1 MRDSLDAVVARCM
14 LLGRGELAHLLAG
27 ARSHVKRNAAAI
39 EGTRANPG
47 SRLSEALPATS
58 LITLA
63 GEIDAIAPE
72 FGLTLVEVV
81 HDETSSFEPNLDWSF
96 QVMSGSEPVDNPFE
110 HVLPH
115 GGRVRIGY
123 SVVRTLRF
131 AVSAEEPLVQA
142 ADILAALLATVPSE
156 FIDGID
162 GTNPG
167 LADEYAHLALLSDI
181 GQPVP
186 CHIVG
191 SRQFRHDVTLVVG
204 RSIQRQVEG

>member
-1 MRDSLDAVVARCM
+1 M

-58 LITLA
+58 LITLV

-110 HVLPH
+110 HVLKDT
-115 GGRVRIGY
+115 RAAAAAAAID
-123 SVVRTLRF
+123 
-131 AVSAEEPLVQA
+131 LVA
-142 ADILAALLATVPSE
+142 KEFRPS
-156 FIDGID
+156 
-162 GTNPG
+162 
-167 LADEYAHLALLSDI
+167 LSMT
-181 GQPVP
+181 P
-186 CHIVG
+186 
-191 SRQFRHDVTLVVG
+191 
-204 RSIQRQVEG
+204 